1 MTLQVKICGIKS
13 HAALEAAVLGGAH
26 YIGFVIH
33 PASPR
38 HISPES
44 AAELK
49 AALPRGIKS
58 VAVCVNPSDALLEE
72 ITHTLNPDF
81 IQLHGSETPQRTH
94 EVKERFGMG
103 VIKALGIRQGEDLDT
118 VYDYADSADM
128 LLLDARSDNP
138 EVPGGTGHSFD
149 WTLLA
154 GHHFP
159 LPWFLSGG
167 LSEANLINAVH
178 TTGATRVDVSSGVEK
193 SRGIKDPL
201 RIRSFLTAA
210 HTLEI
215 P

>member
-38 HISPES
+38 HIGPE
-44 AAELK
+44 AAADLK
-49 AALPRGIKS
+49 AALPRGVKS
-58 VAVCVNPSDALLEE
+58 VAVCVDPSDTLLED

-81 IQLHGSETPQRTH
+81 IQLHGKEPPQRAR
-94 EVKERFGMG
+94 EVRERFGTG
-103 VIKALGIRQGEDLDT
+103 VIKALGIRQAEDLNAAIDF
-118 VYDYADSADM
+118 ADSADM

-138 EVPGGTGHSFD
+138 DIPGGTGHSFD

-167 LSEANLINAVH
+167 LNEANLINAVH
-178 TTGATRVDVSSGVEK
+178 TSGARMVDVSSGVEK

-201 RIRSFLTAA
+201 KIRSFLTSA
-210 HTLEI
+210 HTLEML
-215 P
+215 